1 MLTLPVSLCAPRLMI
16 LVLTQKE
23 WGALVGA
30 ARAKMAVTTNYQR
43 LENLTRRTRKTRA
56 SSVLGHFQ
64 TFFYYSSLCSS
75 PFPAVIAIKGCCL
88 LPTDCPLLSDWCCNE
103 DHRAKIKQRHCFS
116 QQLLNQMEHSWG
128 HSKPKWVW
136 RPCDN
141 RTVQSLQPA
150 ISHGK
155 ITFTGLHCDP
165 LIKFHLSENWSV
177 HNTTVASSL

>member
-1 MLTLPVSLCAPRLMI
+1 MTELSLTPQINVKSLISLKLLKNNFYWSLFLFSAAMLTLPVSLCAPRLMI

-64 TFFYYSSLCSS
+64 TFFYYSSLCSY

-88 LPTDCPLLSDWCCNE
+88 LPTDCPLLSDWCCSE

-116 QQLLNQMEHSWG
+116 QQLLNQMEHS
-128 HSKPKWVW
+128 
-136 RPCDN
+136 
-141 RTVQSLQPA
+141 
-150 ISHGK
+150 
-155 ITFTGLHCDP
+155 
-165 LIKFHLSENWSV
+165 
-177 HNTTVASSL
+177 